1 MARYFVA
8 RLVEALLL
16 ILGVLILVFFM
27 VRLTGD
33 PVSLMISREAT
44 AEQRAAFTEA
54 MGLNQPIGVQLA
66 QYLGGVLQGDLG
78 RSLTRGTPNL
88 QLITERLPA
97 TLELALSSLF
107 FSVAIAVPLG
117 VAAGLRPGSRWDNL
131 ARVVGLAGQTVPSFV
146 LAVFLILVFA
156 VTLRWLPSFGRG
168 TTAALI
174 LPTIALSFGTV
185 GQLTLLT
192 RAVIAEVRAENYV
205 RTAHAKGLSPR
216 QVAQR
221 HVLQNA
227 AIPLISVMGVQFTY
241 LLGGSVYIES
251 IFAWPGLGS
260 LLETAISDSDFP
272 LVQAITIFIALF
284 AVSVN
289 LITNLLYG
297 WLDPR
302 LRFA

>member
-1 MARYFVA
+1 LARYFVA